1 MRTALL
7 TLLFIIATVLAG
19 DFTVEEYGNSQT
31 GKIETVLKDQL
42 QVRVLD
48 SVGRPLEGVS
58 VIFETYSDGG
68 VIAYPFTGREPLII
82 EGDTLSGDL
91 SAVRILT
98 DQDGFAGISLKLGDK
113 TSNNSVDARIVLPD
127 GSEER
132 IHFSALAVD
141 LRSIIFQL
149 IGGLAI
155 FLLGMKMMSESLQ
168 TVAGNKLRTIL
179 KKITSN
185 RFLALTAGALMTA
198 AIQSSSATSVIAVSF
213 VNSGLMALQQAV
225 GVIIGANIGT
235 TVTGQLIA
243 FKITT
248 YAFPIVAVGF
258 AMFAFARTR
267 RNQFW
272 GRAIVGLGLIFLGM
286 TLMKDILGPLKSS
299 MAVKTFFTDFS
310 TNPFLAVFAG
320 TVLTCIIQSS
330 SATVGLTMTLAGA
343 GLISL
348 QGAFYLVLGDNIG
361 TTITAQ
367 LSAIGASRT
376 ARQTAMAH
384 TLFNVIGAVYMGLLI
399 SDDNGFVM
407 NLVRSTAGDPL
418 RQVANAH
425 SMFNI
430 LNALVFLPLVPLL
443 ARLCRFIIPDR
454 AEVSTGEVELVLD
467 EHLLDSPALAID
479 NLEREMVK
487 MAAYAEETVKGAISC
502 FFQGFPKQGTIM
514 SMEDRVDYMQRDL
527 TIYASKLFQRDLD
540 QDQSLKLPVLI
551 HTIND
556 LERISD
562 HAVNIVEA
570 RGRVSGI
577 LDLEQS
583 ELGSSAVKASDMVE
597 KMLESTRISLE
608 SHDRESSEAVLALEA
623 RLNSLEEDAREE
635 YTECLTRRGKDGLQ
649 RLALLDFTDYC
660 ERIGDHLTNIA
671 QSLLGGG
678 VWHGTDDLT

>member
-7 TLLFIIATVLAG
+7 AVLVLITAVLAD

-58 VIFETYSDGG
+58 VVFETYSDGG

-82 EGDTLSGDL
+82 EGDTVSGDL

-98 DQDGFAGISLKLGDK
+98 DLDGCAGISLRLGNK
-113 TSNNSVDARIVLPD
+113 TSNNSVDARILLPD
-127 GSEER
+127 GSEDR

-141 LRSIIFQL
+141 LRSIIFQI

-168 TVAGNKLRTIL
+168 TVAGNKLRGIL

-185 RFLALTAGALMTA
+185 RFLGLTAGALMTA

-258 AMFAFARTR
+258 AMFAFAKTR

-299 MAVKTFFTDFS
+299 MAVKTFFTSFS

-384 TLFNVIGAVYMGLLI
+384 TLFNVIGAIYMGLLI
-399 SDDNGFVM
+399 SDNNGFIL

-454 AEVSTGEVELVLD
+454 AEVTTGEVELVLD
-467 EHLLDSPALAID
+467 DHLLDSPALAIY

-502 FFQGFPKQGTIM
+502 FFRGYPKQGTIM

-540 QDQSLKLPVLI
+540 QDQSLKLPVII

-577 LDLEQS
+577 LDLETS
-583 ELGSSAVKASDMVE
+583 ELGSSAVKASEIVE

-608 SHDRESSEAVLALEA
+608 SHDRESSETVLALEA
-623 RLNSLEEDAREE
+623 RLNSLEEDAREK
-635 YTECLTRRGKDGLQ
+635 YTDCLTRRGQDGIQ